1 MNSRQEKRRKQV
13 HAMRSNFAL
22 EGIYP
27 DTLDVTLQEAY
38 IMGHASISDMLEHAR
53 AFAAC
58 HGQGAASSREPY
70 QSNFARILGITKN
83 C

>member
-1 MNSRQEKRRKQV
+1 
-13 HAMRSNFAL
+13 MRASFAL

-58 HGQGAASSREPY
+58 HSQGAASSREQY
-70 QSNFARILGITKN
+70 
-83 C
+83 

>member
-1 MNSRQEKRRKQV
+1 MTSRQEKRRKQV
-13 HAMRSNFAL
+13 HAMRANFAL

-27 DTLDVTLQEAY
+27 DADDLTLQDAY
-38 IMGHASISDMLEHAR
+38 IMGHVSISDMLEHAR

-58 HGQGAASSREPY
+58 HSQGAASSREPY
-70 QSNFARILGITKN
+70 QRNFARILGITKN